1 MYLCYVSIH
10 VSPLYFL
17 LLFVGF
23 CWLLC
28 LFACLCFACVVWAAC
43 IACVHDRSWK
53 SPWEILWILGCIQS
67 WSESTNPNDSVSMA
81 ISTALPAQMVQA
93 KQHKALKSL
102 VMANLLFPCVGH
114 VGMQN
119 AQVSEPWARI
129 QKKQLSEAIWTTF
142 WPTKNAMNE
151 PGTGHFT
158 CGESAF

>member
-1 MYLCYVSIH
+1 
-10 VSPLYFL
+10 
-17 LLFVGF
+17 
-23 CWLLC
+23 
-28 LFACLCFACVVWAAC
+28 
-43 IACVHDRSWK
+43 
-53 SPWEILWILGCIQS
+53 
-67 WSESTNPNDSVSMA
+67 MA

-142 WPTKNAMNE
+142 
-151 PGTGHFT
+151 
-158 CGESAF
+158 